1 MGLPAFDTHAFVKRL
16 KLVGFSDEQAEAQ
29 AELQSEILSSLMSE
43 KLATKDDIKHLDDKI
58 ISTSASLRQDIA
70 ALSVSLRQE
79 MAALSAETKQ
89 DALALSTSS
98 LKQEMAALAAEM
110 KQGFIRQD
118 EKINKMEI
126 KFNGKFNQLYWMISF
141 LLAANM
147 TILYKIF
154 HL

>member
-29 AELQSEILSSLMSE
+29 AELQSEILSDLMSE
-43 KLATKDDIKHLDDKI
+43 KLATKDDIKHLE
-58 ISTSASLRQDIA
+58 ASIRQEIA
-70 ALSVSLRQE
+70 TLSVETKQE
-79 MAALSAETKQ
+79 IAALSAETKQ
-89 DALALSTSS
+89 
-98 LKQEMAALAAEM
+98 E
-110 KQGFIRQD
+110 FIRQD
-118 EKINKMEI
+118 EKSNKLDV
-126 KFNGKFNQLYWMISF
+126 KSNARFHQLYWMLSF

>member
-29 AELQSEILSSLMSE
+29 AELQSEILSDLMSE
-43 KLATKDDIKHLDDKI
+43 KLARKDDIKHLE
-58 ISTSASLRQDIA
+58 ASI
-70 ALSVSLRQE
+70 RQE
-79 MAALSAETKQ
+79 IATLSAETKQ
-89 DALALSTSS
+89 DI
-98 LKQEMAALAAEM
+98 AALAAQTKHDIATLSAET
-110 KQGFIRQD
+110 KQEFIRQD
-118 EKINKMEI
+118 EKSNKLDV
-126 KFNGKFNQLYWMISF
+126 KSNGRFHQLYWMLSF

>member
-29 AELQSEILSSLMSE
+29 AELQSEILSYLMSE
-43 KLATKDDIKHLDDKI
+43 KLATKDDIKHLE
-58 ISTSASLRQDIA
+58 ASIRQEIA
-70 ALSVSLRQE
+70 TLSV
-79 MAALSAETKQ
+79 ETKQ
-89 DALALSTSS
+89 
-98 LKQEMAALAAEM
+98 E
-110 KQGFIRQD
+110 FIRQD
-118 EKINKMEI
+118 EKSNKLDV
-126 KFNGKFNQLYWMISF
+126 KSNARFHQLYWMLSF